1 MSGEALAWR
10 DPPPSQAHADE
21 DLLVG
26 RGPEISR
33 LRALTNPES
42 TAGRVLVVLGHAGAG
57 KSVLL
62 ADLARHARP
71 DGFRVLAISGRQPE
85 TNLEFAGLHQLLRPL
100 ACHVHDLPGLQRDA
114 LLRVLGHEQEA
125 SCADRLVTAT
135 AALSLLTRAAKN
147 RPLLA
152 TIDDAHWL
160 DRSSLDV
167 LAFIGHRLDDEQVVL
182 VLSSRGLAPPPALGS
197 GFPELHLGR
206 LSACASTRLLDSLPH
221 PPAGRA
227 RSQVITQAA
236 GNPLALIELA
246 RAVTAGPSARQCS
259 VQLPLPLGD
268 ALAARFAGAIAQ
280 LPALTRTALLVVA
293 ADIPVGSSTPVAAPD
308 IDAEALAPAERL
320 GLITVETSGVRFSDP
335 LLQSAIYHGA
345 PFSERAAAHRQL
357 AASLDHQPDLQAW
370 HLAAATLRPD
380 EAIAARLESTA
391 ALARQREGAVG
402 AALALERAAELSPGT
417 QDRAR
422 RLTSAASAAVA
433 TGQAGWVHDLARRAL
448 AIGAD
453 AELRLTASRAA
464 GWALAWTNQH
474 PEALS
479 ILLAVANDAA
489 DCQPSVA
496 WDALAT
502 AAIVAYLSGALRDR
516 ELVCQVL
523 YRLERQAPPHGSRA
537 ADACSSGV
545 LGACIRASTDPF
557 GGRADLVAR
566 LQTLDAAASTELAV
580 PGAAAWVLDEPGL
593 AIRLL
598 TDTIN
603 QLKTA
608 DVRGNSGVA
617 LSILSRAYADAGQWD
632 DALASAAKASE
643 LAAANQL
650 DVVAASAGLTAA
662 TVRALRAEAGDAGG
676 ELARVLAR
684 VGQAESSCIGARAR
698 HAAGLAA
705 FADGSRLTAYAQLRQ
720 LFLSDGTPLHYHV
733 SYLGIAD
740 LAAAAVRA
748 DRHLEGRRI
757 IAHAVLR
764 LEGASSPR
772 LEQLTARAHGLLA
785 EPADAVAHFERALS
799 DPAGNRWPFERAQLQ
814 LDHGELLRRLRR
826 ISDARP
832 FLAAAAETFRGL
844 KATSW
849 ARRAEAELRACG
861 IGVADTPG
869 TPEALADLTS
879 QQREIVCLAGSG
891 LTNREIADRMF
902 LSPRTVSSHLY
913 RAYPKL
919 GVAGRHQLRTVIAP
933 APSLVTGS
941 SGAVNLRIPE
951 RRPGA

>member
-42 TAGRVLVVLGHAGAG
+42 TARRVLVVLGHAGAG

-62 ADLARHARP
+62 ADLARHARA

-100 ACHVHDLPGLQRDA
+100 AGHVRDLPGLQRDA
-114 LLRVLGHEQEA
+114 LLRVLCHEQEA
-125 SCADRLVTAT
+125 SCADRLVTAA
-135 AALSLLTRAAKN
+135 AALSLLTRAARN

-182 VLSSRGLAPPPALGS
+182 VLCSRGLAPPPALGS
-197 GFPELHLGR
+197 GFPELHLGP
-206 LSACASTRLLDSLPH
+206 LSACASSRLLDSLPH

-246 RAVTAGPSARQCS
+246 RAVTAGASARQCS

-293 ADIPVGSSTPVAAPD
+293 AIPVGSSMPVAPSG

-335 LLQSAIYHGA
+335 LLRSAIYHGA

-402 AALALERAAELSPGT
+402 AALALERAAELSPDT
-417 QDRAR
+417 QARAR
-422 RLTSAASAAVA
+422 RLTSAAAAAVA

-479 ILLAVANDAA
+479 ILLAVAKDAA
-489 DCQPSVA
+489 DCQPSLA

-502 AAIVAYLSGALRDR
+502 AAIAAYLSGAPRDR
-516 ELVCQVL
+516 ALVCQVL
-523 YRLERQAPPHGSRA
+523 DRLESQAPPHRSRA

-566 LQTLDAAASTELAV
+566 LQSLDAAASTELAV
-580 PGAAAWVLDEPGL
+580 PGAAAWLLDEPGL

-617 LSILSRAYADAGQWD
+617 LSILSRAYADAGRWD
-632 DALASAAKASE
+632 EALASAAKASE

-676 ELARVLAR
+676 ELARVLANA
-684 VGQAESSCIGARAR
+684 GQAESSCIGARAR

-757 IAHAVLR
+757 IGHAVRR

-844 KATSW
+844 KARSW

-861 IGVADTPG
+861 IGVADPPG

-951 RRPGA
+951 RRPSA